1 MTRDVTIELCD
12 GMSEAVIRPDL
23 GAAIASYG
31 LIENGRHEPLFRPS
45 ARQAFAP
52 FDLACNLL
60 VPWSNRI
67 SQGGF
72 AFEGRFH
79 ALEPNVPGEAF
90 PIHGNGFSS
99 PWRVIEQT
107 SSSARLQLSSE
118 GPGPFRYGADV
129 SYGLGGGALTVGLSV
144 TNEAAQSLPYGV
156 GLHPWLPRTPATTLR
171 APAQEVW
178 LEDERHL
185 PTTRLSVTRRP
196 GWDFATPRRLPP
208 DWINN
213 GFTGWSGSA
222 TIAWPERHLA
232 LDIEV
237 SSPISFYLLYS
248 PGAAANFFCFEPVSH
263 VVDAHNLEGGPEK
276 SGLVILAP
284 GDTLSMRARFTPRR
298 S

>member
-1 MTRDVTIELCD
+1 
-12 GMSEAVIRPDL
+12 
-23 GAAIASYG
+23 
-31 LIENGRHEPLFRPS
+31 
-45 ARQAFAP
+45 
-52 FDLACNLL
+52 LL

-79 ALEPNVPGEAF
+79 GLEPNVPGEAF

-99 PWRVIEQT
+99 PWRVIEET
-107 SSSARLQLSSE
+107 SASAKLQLSSE
-118 GPGPFRYGADV
+118 GPGPFRYRAGV
-129 SYGLGGGALTVGLSV
+129 SYGLSGGALTVNLAV
-144 TNEAAQSLPYGV
+144 TNEAAQPLPYGL

-171 APAQEVW
+171 APARHVW

-185 PTTRLSVTRRP
+185 PTTRLPLASRP
-196 GWDFATPRRLPP
+196 EWDFARHHRLPL

-213 GFTGWSGSA
+213 GFTGWCGSA

-237 SSPISFYLLYS
+237 SSPTSIYLLYS
-248 PGAAANFFCFEPVSH
+248 PGAAADFFCFEPVSH
-263 VVDAHNLEGGPEK
+263 VVDAHNLEGAPDA

-284 GDTLSMRARFTPRR
+284 GDTLSMRARFCPRR
-298 S
+298 SKPA